1 MQTQNSSTRK
11 IVLTALFMAIGMI
24 LPFITMQIP
33 SIGNMLLPMHLPIIL
48 CGFLCGGPY
57 GFVAGAVVP
66 LLRSVIFG
74 APPFMPTA
82 VAMAFELATYGLVSG
97 LMYKRLHD
105 KKWGIYI
112 SLISAMI
119 LGRVV
124 WAVVSIGLYSMLG
137 NVFTWKIFVMQA
149 VANAIPGIILQLI
162 LIPLLV
168 YKLSKQESRK
178 YVC

>member
-74 APPFMPTA
+74 APPF
-82 VAMAFELATYGLVSG
+82 FELATYGLVSG

>member
-1 MQTQNSSTRK
+1 MKTQNSNTRK

-57 GFVAGAVVP
+57 GLVAGIVVP
-66 LLRSVIFG
+66 LLRSVVFG
-74 APPFMPTA
+74 APPLMPTA
-82 VAMAFELATYGLVSG
+82 VAMAFELGAYGLVSG
-97 LMYKRLHD
+97 LMYKRLHN

-112 SLISAMI
+112 SLISAMVI
-119 LGRVV
+119 GRVI
-124 WAVVSIGLYSMLG
+124 WALVSIVLYSMLG

-149 VANAIPGIILQLI
+149 VINAIPGIILQLI
-162 LIPLLV
+162 IIPLLV
-168 YKLSKQESRK
+168 YKLSKQGNK
-178 YVC
+178 VHV